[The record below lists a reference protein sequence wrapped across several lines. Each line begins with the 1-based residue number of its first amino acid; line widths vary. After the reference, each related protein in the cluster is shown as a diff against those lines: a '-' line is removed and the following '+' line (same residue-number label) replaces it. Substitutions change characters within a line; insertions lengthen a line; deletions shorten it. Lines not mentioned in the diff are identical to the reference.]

1 MVLGEYHKNPSH
13 HQIQAGFAAWFQQRT
28 LIFEMLTEAQ
38 AKRGAG
44 VSHADIEALETAL
57 AWQGSGW
64 PSFEYFFPIFA
75 AAPEA
80 ARFGLAE
87 PLPKHEQIARQAS
100 LIVAHFDALLVEM
113 LLGMVGI
120 QRLRNGRLAQSA
132 LNCGPVA
139 VITGNEH
146 AGTGWGLAVYVLR
159 ADPSVSL
166 YSLGQTEAEAPLE
179 ERFDAIVSSSPVERN
194 DPCAAFQ

>member
-1 MVLGEYHKNPSH
+1 
-13 HQIQAGFAAWFQQRT
+13 
-28 LIFEMLTEAQ
+28 MLTETQ
-38 AKRGAG
+38 AKRVAG
-44 VSHADIEALETAL
+44 VSHADMEALGTAL

-87 PLPKHEQIARQAS
+87 QLPKHEQIAWQAS

-132 LNCGPVA
+132 LNAIALTDGPVA
-139 VITGNEH
+139 VITGYGH
-146 AGTGWGLAVYVLR
+146 KRTDWGLAVYVLR
-159 ADPSVSL
+159 VDPFVTL
-166 YSLGQTEAEAPLE
+166 YSLGQAEAEAPLE
-179 ERFDAIVSSSPVERN
+179 GRFDAIINSSPVERD

>member
-1 MVLGEYHKNPSH
+1 
-13 HQIQAGFAAWFQQRT
+13 
-28 LIFEMLTEAQ
+28 MLTEAQ
-38 AKRGAG
+38 PKRAAG
-44 VSHADIEALETAL
+44 VSHADMEALGTAL

-87 PLPKHEQIARQAS
+87 PLPKREQIARQAS
-100 LIVAHFDALLVEM
+100 LIVAYFDALLVEM

-132 LNCGPVA
+132 LTGGPVA
-139 VITGNEH
+139 VITGNGY
-146 AGTGWGLAVYVLR
+146 ARTDWGLAVYVLR
-159 ADPSVSL
+159 VDPSVTL
-166 YSLGQTEAEAPLE
+166 NSLG
-179 ERFDAIVSSSPVERN
+179 
-194 DPCAAFQ
+194 

>member
-1 MVLGEYHKNPSH
+1 MPRG
-13 HQIQAGFAAWFQQRT
+13 QAR
-28 LIFEMLTEAQ
+28 L
-38 AKRGAG
+38 
-44 VSHADIEALETAL
+44 ALSASL
-57 AWQGSGW
+57 VDNFG
-64 PSFEYFFPIFA
+64 
-75 AAPEA
+75 PEA

-87 PLPKHEQIARQAS
+87 PLPEHEKIAWQA
-100 LIVAHFDALLVEM
+100 VQMTAHCGALLVQM
-113 LLGMVGI
+113 LLGMFDM